1 MAKIVLEAQLKGDM
15 KNDVARSEGLVP
27 SVCYGAGK
35 ENMVIT
41 VKHNEFLKA
50 YRVAGEN
57 SVIDLTIDGKAE
69 NVLVQDMQIHPL
81 TGYVEHV
88 DFKFVDMNK
97 VVIAPIPLEFV
108 GKAPAVVA
116 IGGTLTKTMTE
127 VEVEALPANLPH
139 EIKVDITKL
148 EDFNSVL
155 HVSDLEV
162 PADVTIVTE
171 GDLTIAT
178 VTAPREDDAESDMT
192 PEEMEKAALEAA
204 VGSEDDGSDE

>member
-1 MAKIVLEAQLKGDM
+1 MAKIVLDAQLKGDM

-41 VKHNEFLKA
+41 VKHNEFIKA
-50 YRVAGEN
+50 YRQAGEN

-81 TGYVEHV
+81 TGFVLHV

-97 VVIAPIPLEFV
+97 VVVAPIPLEFV
-108 GKAPAVVA
+108 GKSNAVA
-116 IGGTLTKTMTE
+116 NLGGTLNQTLTE

-139 EIKVDITKL
+139 EIKVDISKL
-148 EDFNSVL
+148 EDFHSVI

-162 PADVTIVTE
+162 PAEVKIVTDSE
-171 GDLTIAT
+171 LTVAT
-178 VTAPREDDAESDMT
+178 VSAPREETEEELS
-192 PEEMEKAALEAA
+192 PEEMEKAAMEQA
-204 VGSEDDGSDE
+204 VGSEETDAE